1 MGLDLRSFLERK
13 LPDLNRARVWHLTL
27 LTDAAEK
34 NLARMMNNEV
44 RNVMLQFRQLSD
56 RVGAIVVDLPWDRF
70 QLIGLRVDGLIATN
84 GNEVVILAWQVH
96 N

>member
-1 MGLDLRSFLERK
+1 MGLDLRSLLERK
-13 LPDLNRARVWHLTL
+13 LPDLNCARVWHLTL
-27 LTDAAEK
+27 LSDAAEK
-34 NLARMMNNEV
+34 NLARMMDNEV

-56 RVGAIVVDLPWDRF
+56 RVGAIVVDLPWDRL
-70 QLIGLRVDGLIATN
+70 QLVGLRVDGLIATN